1 MEHKKFNIES
11 LFSKCFTGKDLKLC
25 RNLYAN
31 SNSTELQLLIDN
43 KINTILEEGITDPI
57 TSDVLVNLDILR
69 DIMDF
74 EDEEEDLSDDKF

>member
-1 MEHKKFNIES
+1 MKYKKFNIES

-31 SNSTELQLLIDN
+31 SNSTELQLLIDS
-43 KINTILEEGITDPI
+43 KINTILEEGIMDPV

-74 EDEEEDLSDDKF
+74 EEEDLSDDKF